1 MLQYPTYLHEPS
13 ITSSDLL
20 NILINSPLLKQ
31 INHLKQ
37 LYKNCQITCQNKIFP
52 FKIHKSKIKS
62 SASIQL
68 NHEFTLTESIKG
80 LHWVGCHC
88 LPSTSSGNF
97 NIHRWIKTAR
107 RFRRQSEGI
116 IYYLWIAPRAKHH
129 QINFKIIPNHVST
142 FKSHLLSTM
151 VTTQIKIFE
160 TFLTRPNSLP
170 STQTC
175 RVE

>member
-1 MLQYPTYLHEPS
+1 MFNQSLSHFRIHQHLNLWHYPSIHFSLTKTAICCHFPKHIHKPS
-13 ITSSDLL
+13 ITSFDLL

-80 LHWVGCHC
+80 LHWVVCHC

-97 NIHRWIKTAR
+97 NIHRRIKTAR
-107 RFRRQSEGI
+107 RVQRPSEGI

-129 QINFKIIPNHVST
+129 QIIFLNHS
-142 FKSHLLSTM
+142 KSRFY
-151 VTTQIKIFE
+151 I
-160 TFLTRPNSLP
+160 
-170 STQTC
+170 
-175 RVE
+175 